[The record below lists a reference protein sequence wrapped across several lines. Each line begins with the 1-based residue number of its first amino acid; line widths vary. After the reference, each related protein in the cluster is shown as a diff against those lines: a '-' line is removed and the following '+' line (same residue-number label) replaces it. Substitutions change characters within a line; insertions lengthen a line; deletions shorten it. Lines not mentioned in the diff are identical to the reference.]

1 MQIESSQLGTVEIDK
16 DKIVNFPDGLPGFE
30 DNKKYVVIPMGE
42 ENPFYFLQSV
52 DEADLCFIVTE
63 PYLFFKDYEIN
74 LDKEFIKELELDSE
88 EDVAVYG
95 IITLKEEL
103 KTATVNLQAPIVV
116 NSKKLIGKQYIAD
129 DNNYL
134 TKQPLFPAKDK

>member
-129 DNNYL
+129 DNTYM

>member
-1 MQIESSQLGTVEIDK
+1 MQIESSKLGTVEIDK

-30 DNKKYVVIPMGE
+30 DSKQFVVIPMGE

-129 DNNYL
+129 DNKYL

>member
-134 TKQPLFPAKDK
+134 TKQPLFPEKDK